1 MNNPTLDTSTSNI
14 QERRSLPSLLWPA
27 NVAPAAQT
35 ERLTTAQAADLALDV
50 LVRALDATGRHSR
63 FMRQT
68 LMQLVA
74 DPAVIAYRQAVVA
87 DLAAQDLLRARLRAL
102 LPRLSELG
110 RPRSAAWAQDSPLLL
125 VPPRLTDL
133 ELYVACI
140 NDMYAVLQEVEL
152 QAEGWQRLR
161 DHLARRRDDP
171 AFTALEAELPALRAQ
186 LDEIKSVTIGV
197 NLDGDLRP
205 VAATLVAIH
214 REAWSGPRTLT
225 HRLLGRSAPTTLP
238 GTTTLRSIA
247 ERAPQTDPLARDL
260 EKLLAE
266 AVQPLAAALERF
278 ARIEARPLAILEQE
292 FAFLLGAIDLAERLT
307 AWGLPV
313 CLPTID
319 DSRHYLHD
327 SYNPCLALQIEMNA
341 DAFAAGAIVRN
352 TIDFEPG
359 RIVVLTGPNRGGK
372 TTYLRAVGINQILF
386 QSGIFVAAAAARM
399 TPADAILT
407 HFPAVE
413 DAEPGGGR
421 LDDEA
426 RRLREIFEQATPA
439 SLLLFNEPLT
449 STGEREAY
457 LLGRDVLRAL
467 RLLGARTVY
476 VTHLYALAAELSA
489 LNTEPGATIVSW
501 VAGVCDDE
509 RRTFEIRPGVPHPSS
524 HAALIARQH
533 GITYEQ
539 LAAQVIR
546 RQGTAASTPVG
557 ANDSDGAPQRAAD
570 LPRDEEASPNQGQ

>member
-1 MNNPTLDTSTSNI
+1 MDNSKSTIHNPK
-14 QERRSLPSLLWPA
+14 SLPSLLWPA

-35 ERLTTAQAADLALDV
+35 QQLTAAQAEDLALDV
-50 LVRALDATGRHSR
+50 LVRALDTTGRHAR
-63 FMRQT
+63 FVRQT
-68 LMQLVA
+68 LMQLVT

-87 DLAAQDLLRARLRAL
+87 DLAAQASLRARLRAL
-102 LPRLSELG
+102 LPRLSELA

-133 ELYVACI
+133 ELYVACVT
-140 NDMYAVLQEVEL
+140 DLHTALQTVEL

-205 VAATLVAIH
+205 VGATLVAIH
-214 REAWSGPRTLT
+214 RESWSGPRTLT
-225 HRLLGRSAPTTLP
+225 HRLLGRAAPATMP
-238 GTTTLRSIA
+238 GVTTLRSIA
-247 ERAPQTDPLARDL
+247 ERSPQTDPLARDL

-266 AVQPLAAALERF
+266 AVQPVAGALERF
-278 ARIEARPLAILEQE
+278 ARIEARPLAALEPE

-307 AWGLPV
+307 AQGLPV
-313 CLPTID
+313 CLPAID
-319 DSRHYLHD
+319 DSRHHLHD
-327 SYNPCLALQIEMNA
+327 SYNPCLALQLDMNGEGA
-341 DAFAAGAIVRN
+341 VAGAIVRN
-352 TIDFEPG
+352 AIDFEPG

-399 TPADAILT
+399 MPADAILT
-407 HFPAVE
+407 HFPPAE
-413 DAEPGGGR
+413 GTEPGGGR

-426 RRLREIFEQATPA
+426 RRVREIFMRATPA

-449 STGEREAY
+449 STGEHEAH
-457 LLGRDVLRAL
+457 LLARDILRAL
-467 RLLGARTVY
+467 RLLDARTVY
-476 VTHLYALAAELSA
+476 VTHLHALATELPA

-501 VAGVCDDE
+501 VAGIDDDE
-509 RRTFEIRPGVPHPSS
+509 RRTFEIRPGAPQHSS

-539 LAAQVIR
+539 LAEQLAR
-546 RQGTAASTPVG
+546 RQGVTESPPVD
-557 ANDSDGAPQRAAD
+557 ND
-570 LPRDEEASPNQGQ
+570 